1 MHGKVDIER
10 MLISQL
16 KQGSERAFSDLYN
29 IYAHQLLAFC
39 KRYVKDSEKAEEI
52 VQDVFIALWRNR
64 EKISQDTSIRGLLF
78 VSARRLL
85 INAWRKMVNSPIYE
99 EFLAFKEKDTAPD
112 AGASIEFD
120 EFLQIVNSEIDK
132 LNKTQRNAIIY
143 TRFKGMSI
151 RETASLMGLS
161 EQTIKNQVTLGLNKL
176 RQALGLNCIMLSFL
190 LFMDWPK

>member
-1 MHGKVDIER
+1 

-16 KQGSERAFSDLYN
+16 RQGSERAFSDLYN
-29 IYAHQLLAFC
+29 IYAQPLLAFC
-39 KRYVKDSEKAEEI
+39 KKYVKDSGKAEEI
-52 VQDVFIALWRNR
+52 VQDVFIALWRN
-64 EKISQDTSIRGLLF
+64 KKNISQDTSIKGLLF

-99 EFLAFKEKDTAPD
+99 DFLAFKEKETAPD

-120 EFLQIVNSEIDK
+120 EFLHIVKNEIDK
-132 LNKTQRNAIIY
+132 LNKTQRNAIIC

-151 RETASLMGLS
+151 HETASLLGLS

-176 RQALGLNCIMLSFL
+176 RQTLGLNYIL
-190 LFMDWPK
+190 LFPFLFMNWPK